1 VEAMT
6 SHRPYRPALG
16 IDKAI
21 YEITVNSGRLYPA
34 DVVDACRMVLLDDRY
49 QFEDEEYMVHFV

>member
-1 VEAMT
+1 
-6 SHRPYRPALG
+6 
-16 IDKAI
+16 
-21 YEITVNSGRLYPA
+21 VNSGRLYPA